1 MYHFY
6 EIRNRGTHRIEYMD
20 LFPDTQKPDE
30 AFRKNPASKHFANRL
45 DLYINIASESFE
57 SLERAQ
63 SFLHEK
69 RQEYK
74 LLRETQKEDA
84 AALESSQEQEKSE
97 IQETEVVHNDN
108 PGSETA
114 PTPEVPK
121 KSSRSRKPKT
131 DKK

>member
-1 MYHFY
+1 
-6 EIRNRGTHRIEYMD
+6 MD

-30 AFRKNPASKHFANRL
+30 AFRKNPASKHFANRP

-57 SLERAQ
+57 SFERAQ

-84 AALESSQEQEKSE
+84 AALESSKE
-97 IQETEVVHNDN
+97 QETEVVYNAN
-108 PGSETA
+108 PGSETE
-114 PTPEVPK
+114 PTPEVTK
-121 KSSRSRKPKT
+121 KSSRSRKPKA